1 MFAQA
6 RRVMSAEVMTLG
18 EGCERAATGA
28 IHCPENIQQSQRQGR
43 KTRKGPLL
51 SASVPLHCLLV

>member
-28 IHCPENIQQSQRQGR
+28 IHCPENIQQSQRQGWENQER
-43 KTRKGPLL
+43 PTLI
-51 SASVPLHCLLV
+51 C